1 MMKTFTCNQA
11 FRAIFISIAE
21 HKKNSLSV
29 FNKRERKIHMV
40 FGATHE
46 IVHYK
51 KTEIK
56 SKYNVKLA
64 SQFY

>member
-1 MMKTFTCNQA
+1 MMKTFTCDQA
-11 FRAIFISIAE
+11 FRPIFISIAE
-21 HKKNSLSV
+21 QKKNPLSV
-29 FNKRERKIHMV
+29 FNKRETKIYMV
-40 FGATHE
+40 FEATHA

-56 SKYNVKLA
+56 SKYNVKRT